1 MLYLESE
8 WMKEGHWDLFERI
21 CFCYDANVLPG
32 LSGHCRLSHFQ
43 TWFDGTGAKKEREEL
58 FSPAKGC
65 HAGQRWLLIKGTKWW
80 CEMKKKKECLCQL
93 DSSLPE
99 TFKRPPCLLSACF
112 SSSSACQLL
121 WRMTVRQT
129 QTHALP
135 KVLDGHKSYFGKI
148 KYSNNI

>member
-65 HAGQRWLLIKGTKWW
+65 HAGQRWLLIKGTKWR
-80 CEMKKKKECLCQL
+80 CEMKKKKSVCVSWIRLYPRLLKDRPVCCRLAFLHPQPVSCFEEWLW
-93 DSSLPE
+93 DKHKHMHSPKSLMAI
-99 TFKRPPCLLSACF
+99 KAIL
-112 SSSSACQLL
+112 
-121 WRMTVRQT
+121 
-129 QTHALP
+129 
-135 KVLDGHKSYFGKI
+135 GK
-148 KYSNNI
+148 